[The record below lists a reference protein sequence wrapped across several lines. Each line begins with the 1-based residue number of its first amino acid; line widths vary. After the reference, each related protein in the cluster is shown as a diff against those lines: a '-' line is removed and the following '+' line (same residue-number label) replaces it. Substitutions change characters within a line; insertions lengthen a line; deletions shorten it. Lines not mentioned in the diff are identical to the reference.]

1 MAARRA
7 AAKKRPAKSPAKGA
21 AKKAP
26 AKKRAAKRASKG
38 AAKKPAKKRAARGRS
53 GGGAPL
59 RLAIH
64 GFGRIGRLVLRE
76 LALREAGEGGG
87 APAME
92 VVAVAGVSDPALAA
106 HLFKYDSVHG
116 TAPFPV
122 ALAGQRL
129 RLGGARGA
137 ASAGGVRARSIPL
150 FAERAPARAP
160 WRAERAEIV
169 LDCSG
174 AHKTAAA
181 LKGHLAA
188 GAGAVVVSAPAEGAE
203 AVIVRGVN
211 DEALVPKLRIISAA
225 SCTTNAL
232 APLADVLDRAFSL
245 RRGFAT
251 AVHAY
256 TADQRLI
263 DASHRDLRRARAAG
277 LSIVPAS
284 SGGAA
289 ALGRVLPRLAG
300 RIDAAALRVPVA
312 DASFVSLEAEVGR
325 DADEAAVNRAFAEAA
340 ALPRWQGVLGIA
352 PAPLVSADF
361 IGERQSAVQD
371 PYETRVVARR
381 FVRVAAWY
389 DNERAFACR
398 MLDLAARLGANVR
411 G

>member
-1 MAARRA
+1 M
-7 AAKKRPAKSPAKGA
+7 
-21 AKKAP
+21 
-26 AKKRAAKRASKG
+26 
-38 AAKKPAKKRAARGRS
+38 
-53 GGGAPL
+53 
-59 RLAIH
+59 
-64 GFGRIGRLVLRE
+64 
-76 LALREAGEGGG
+76 
-87 APAME
+87 
-92 VVAVAGVSDPALAA
+92 
-106 HLFKYDSVHG
+106 
-116 TAPFPV
+116 
-122 ALAGQRL
+122 
-129 RLGGARGA
+129 
-137 ASAGGVRARSIPL
+137 
-150 FAERAPARAP
+150 
-160 WRAERAEIV
+160 
-169 LDCSG
+169 
-174 AHKTAAA
+174 
-181 LKGHLAA
+181 
-188 GAGAVVVSAPAEGAE
+188 
-203 AVIVRGVN
+203 RGVN

-325 DADEAAVNRAFAEAA
+325 DADEAAVNRAFAKAA

-361 IGERQSAVQD
+361 IGERQSAVQGPLRD
-371 PYETRVVARR
+371 AGRCPPLRARR
-381 FVRVAAWY
+381 CLV
-389 DNERAFACR
+389 
-398 MLDLAARLGANVR
+398 
-411 G
+411 